1 MLFPKLFFCLTLQDQ
16 LRQLNDMGFTDYNRN
31 ISALRRTG
39 GNVEAAIEMLVSGT
53 I

>member
-1 MLFPKLFFCLTLQDQ
+1 
-16 LRQLNDMGFTDYNRN
+16 MGFTDYTRN